1 MLELG
6 GKMKKVIFGLFVFN
20 CCYMAA
26 AGFVLPILPLYVL
39 EFGVDIVAIG
49 PLWTAMSLISFV
61 MAPLWGSISDKYG
74 KRLFHIIAGTLISSL
89 ICVLY
94 ALATNLQQM
103 IVLMILWAALGSSQA
118 FPIFM
123 TIVSELSGI
132 EERGRV
138 MGFFWMGGSVGWA
151 LSVSLSGQII
161 ENLGIQKYFF
171 VPALLYLLSAF
182 VSKIIIDKRPEKVSR
197 RDVDFIEAIKDFK
210 WCSLTFIVFWL
221 ATICFF
227 ISDSVKI
234 SYVLVFFEREL
245 GLDHALATLL
255 LALTTWVE
263 IPILPFFG
271 SLSDK
276 FGRKPLILLGLLS
289 ASLFNASISILQNS
303 TQAVLIV
310 PLSGISWAAFASAGS
325 AFIGDL
331 VEEKNRAK
339 AMSLYNSS
347 GSIANVIAPSLMS
360 IVILKT
366 SFRAAFQFIALIL
379 FAGFLLILIGL
390 RRRELR

>member
-1 MLELG
+1 ME
-6 GKMKKVIFGLFVFN
+6 KVVFGLFVFN

-39 EFGVDIVAIG
+39 EFGVDVVAIG
-49 PLWTAMSLISFV
+49 PIWTAMSLTSFI
-61 MAPLWGSISDKYG
+61 MAPLWGSVSDKYG
-74 KRLFHIIAGTLISSL
+74 RRLFHVIAGTLILSF
-89 ICVLY
+89 ICILY
-94 ALATNLQQM
+94 ALATNLQQ
-103 IVLMILWAALGSSQA
+103 IVILMILWAALGSSQA

-123 TIVSELSGI
+123 TIVSELSGT
-132 EERGRV
+132 EELGRV

-161 ENLGIQKYFF
+161 ESLGIRKCFV
-171 VPALLYLLSAF
+171 VPALLYLLSA
-182 VSKIIIDKRPEKVSR
+182 VISKIMIDKRSEKASGR
-197 RDVDFIEAIKDFK
+197 NVDFIEAIKDFK

-263 IPILPFFG
+263 IPILPLFG

-276 FGRKPLILLGLLS
+276 FGRKPLILLGLFS
-289 ASLFNASISILQNS
+289 ASLFNASVSMLQNS
-303 TQAVLIV
+303 TQAALIV

-325 AFIGDL
+325 AFVGDI

-360 IVILKT
+360 IAILKT
-366 SFRAAFQFIALIL
+366 SFRTAFQFIALIL
-379 FAGFLLILIGL
+379 FAGFLLILAGL
-390 RRRELR
+390 RRRKLR